1 MKNNILKL
9 VFISIT
15 LMLSTNLAW
24 GRTLYFNP
32 GLWNTEGAWYAGYA
46 RGEGKDNI
54 WLIMSPCDN
63 NGNYSFTL
71 PNGYTGFKF
80 CRMKPSTDSKY
91 HSENDGYNWTNPW
104 NQTGD
109 ITLVT
114 DGMNFIKITDWG
126 AYSWDKYYFSANN
139 SHIYFDN
146 SSNWQDLK
154 LLVGRENYSNT
165 ISDLALVANTQ
176 LRYKVVTW
184 SNYTEYGFI
193 GHAKDW
199 GEVYN
204 AVANRLGHANPSSE
218 LYSDAQLTYST
229 LFIPQ
234 ANSGTNIH
242 LSKQTINAYSDLNH
256 DHTITIQFYNTN
268 LKLFENSSSAGA
280 VSVSSFKLTGHG
292 TSTSVSNP
300 NITSSAT
307 LTAAYTATTTLTA
320 TPKSGYEFVGWY
332 DGDNCLSE
340 SPTYTYSAPNHSQ
353 TICAR
358 FAPLNAKKIIYLN
371 PNIWKNEDVRFAI
384 YAYAGN
390 LNAWFDPS
398 EKITVDGCN
407 NDYYKWEIPVK
418 YTAII
423 FCRMKKNSTN
433 TWVNRFNQ
441 TNSLNITTQNI
452 YTIEEWGDSDH
463 DGQYDDGEISTG
475 SLSSMSLTM
484 KHTPYGEYSVKY
496 NNVTYNSSHIKDI
509 AIDILPGA
517 TFEITQSTSFDD
529 AYDNGLIIKTSSDGI
544 YEKAD
549 LNTTYSICGETTI
562 QENFVTTASH
572 VVYLKVPKSIASSW
586 NISGTSNF
594 IYSYDNLNV
603 LNSTVGSVIK
613 SSATSTDASFNTY
626 TFTIPAGCHSF
637 RFESKT
643 GDDASASKY
652 TDDFTHILP
661 LTQTN
666 CYTLKNVKDGDLFDG
681 SWDLN
686 IANGDY
692 RILYI
697 HQKVAKAT
705 QAGETWKTVI
715 DTLYQHSSDII
726 KKRTTQG
733 EDKNIVSL
741 FIHRDATL
749 HPEILLQQMKNGKWV
764 DLEMRM
770 VMGPLTAQAN
780 AAMLPGRK
788 NTNGEII
795 IRYDDGIDLIKHDGD
810 YPGRVYNF
818 TVQQFKSTATSADTA
833 RLLLSELH
841 PYSGNYYIRTDNAEG
856 GWMNY
861 TLPGNIMSHHEY
873 PLEHSGYSH
882 YFCKWVETTATP
894 NTKFLVAN
902 DYGAAI
908 SDTITGDLFTD
919 EHGTISTHA
928 NIRWMW
934 NEYTNLGSRAYIAGS
949 HEPNFLI
956 AKYASNP
963 PVLFKDKGDWV
974 YEADLENVL
983 IGDKLTNI
991 TAHYTSQDQE
1001 LLEKTYQEE
1010 GLVMLTGDAGGS
1022 STYTVRVIYDFKINR
1037 TLVYLIPNA
1046 NVVTTNIDVIIERTN
1061 QDEEGRATQVQS
1073 TISPANE
1080 EEGFTVYG
1088 LINLT
1093 KDHITDPS
1101 KSEQE
1106 TLTYWISFPFDVK
1119 IGDIFGFGEV
1129 GKYWMIKYYDG
1140 AERAEK
1146 GWFLDTKTFWKF
1158 FMDTDSIMRANTGY
1172 VLTLNKSMLNTSCP
1186 VYDNTSTL
1194 QLYFPSLEK
1203 IKTNIHADYTT
1214 TTCTIPAHICK
1225 ITSPADRTIKDSN
1238 WNLIGIPSYANKT
1251 EETTNT
1257 SVKYF
1262 YDYQFKTDQYQVA
1275 ENAGPKTFYSMHAY
1289 MVQFGGTIDWSSF
1302 PFTGAEGLAAKR
1314 MPSEEPENHKLRLEL
1329 QQTDQKLDHTFI
1341 ELQTE
1346 GATELF
1352 DMNSDLTKI
1361 FNANA
1366 NIYSIITHNGTPTEL
1381 AANVLPLDSCV
1392 IPLGV
1397 QLSADGEYTFAMP
1410 NGTDGIVIELLD
1422 YETNTTTN
1430 LLLDSYTVALTAGTI
1445 EHRFALSLKP
1455 EKPASTVE
1463 VETLK
1468 TANGELRKYIID
1480 GRLFLRKD
1488 GALYDAQGKLVR

>member
-1 MKNNILKL
+1 MKNNILKS
-9 VFISIT
+9 VFISLI
-15 LMLSTNLAW
+15 LILGVGNAW
-24 GRTLYFNP
+24 
-32 GLWNTEGAWYAGYA
+32 A
-46 RGEGKDNI
+46 
-54 WLIMSPCDN
+54 
-63 NGNYSFTL
+63 
-71 PNGYTGFKF
+71 
-80 CRMKPSTDSKY
+80 
-91 HSENDGYNWTNPW
+91 
-104 NQTGD
+104 
-109 ITLVT
+109 
-114 DGMNFIKITDWG
+114 
-126 AYSWDKYYFSANN
+126 
-139 SHIYFDN
+139 
-146 SSNWQDLK
+146 
-154 LLVGRENYSNT
+154 
-165 ISDLALVANTQ
+165 
-176 LRYKVVTW
+176 
-184 SNYTEYGFI
+184 
-193 GHAKDW
+193 
-199 GEVYN
+199 
-204 AVANRLGHANPSSE
+204 
-218 LYSDAQLTYST
+218 
-229 LFIPQ
+229 
-234 ANSGTNIH
+234 
-242 LSKQTINAYSDLNH
+242 
-256 DHTITIQFYNTN
+256 
-268 LKLFENSSSAGA
+268 
-280 VSVSSFKLTGHG
+280 
-292 TSTSVSNP
+292 
-300 NITSSAT
+300 
-307 LTAAYTATTTLTA
+307 
-320 TPKSGYEFVGWY
+320 
-332 DGDNCLSE
+332 DNCGFWGDGAASI
-340 SPTYTYSAPNHSQ
+340 T
-353 TICAR
+353 
-358 FAPLNAKKIIYLN
+358 
-371 PNIWKNEDVRFAI
+371 
-384 YAYAGN
+384 
-390 LNAWFDPS
+390 
-398 EKITVDGCN
+398 ITVDGTDKTPSDLNSNGVSDYELGTVTTSLTIKSAWAKVWGKDQFNGITLYYRVKGKDASSSTSYTSVSLSWGN
-407 NDYYKWEIPVK
+407 NFNSNDQYWANTTINKNISINLAPGDYEIEYYFMADAKSESDKYLSNGSGNYHANFTIPSKKLTVEALPQSNTVSGSKTGITKGTEYTITATPASGYKFNKWTATNGAASVTITNASSASTTVTFNNYSNDATVTAEFLTTSSKTVYLQPTGYWNEDNPRFVAHVWNNSSSKDIVMTPIGCASPADYYTCEIPAGYHSMLFFREK
-418 YTAII
+418 SDGSERWNKTADLTIPTNDN
-423 FCRMKKNSTN
+423 NS
-433 TWVNRFNQ
+433 
-441 TNSLNITTQNI
+441 
-452 YTIEEWGDSDH
+452 YTIS
-463 DGQYDDGEISTG
+463 STG
-475 SLSSMSLTM
+475 DGMNTGASGSWTTYTEPTYSLTL
-484 KHTPYGEYSVKY
+484 KHTPYGEYSVKC
-496 NNVTYNSSHIKDI
+496 NNVTYTSSHSKDI
-509 AIDILPGA
+509 VIDNLPIGS
-517 TFEITQSTSFDD
+517 TFEITKSTSF
-529 AYDNGLIIKTSSDGI
+529 SSDYTSDLI
-544 YEKAD
+544 VNAEQNAYTKAT
-549 LNTTYSICGETTI
+549 LNTTYTICKHTTI
-562 QENFVTTASH
+562 QENFVTTAPH
-572 VVYLKVPKSIASSW
+572 VVYLKVPNSIASSW
-586 NISGTSNF
+586 NPSGTSNF

-603 LNSTVGSVIK
+603 LNSTVGSVTA

-626 TFTIPAGCHSF
+626 TFTIPEGCHSF

-643 GDDASASKY
+643 GNNASASKY

-666 CYTLKNVKDGDLFDG
+666 CYTLKNVKDGNLFDG

-697 HQKVAKAT
+697 HQKVVKAT

-715 DTLYQHSSDII
+715 DTLYQHSSDLI
-726 KKRTTQG
+726 KLRTTPG
-733 EDKNIVSL
+733 NDTVTVSL
-741 FIHRDATL
+741 FIHRDATK

-818 TVQQFKSTATSADTA
+818 TVEQFTSTATSADTA
-833 RLLLSELH
+833 RLLLSKLH

-919 EHGTISTHA
+919 EHGTISTSA

-934 NEYTNLGSRAYIAGS
+934 NEYTNIGSRAYIAGS

-956 AKYASNP
+956 AKYASNE
-963 PVLFKDKGDWV
+963 PVKFTDKGDWV
-974 YEADLENVL
+974 YQTDLTNVL

-1010 GLVMLTGDAGGS
+1010 GLVMLTGDAVGGS
-1022 STYTVRVIYDFKINR
+1022 KYTVRVIYDFKINR

-1046 NVVTTNIDVIIERTN
+1046 NAVTTNIDVIIERTN
-1061 QDEEGRATQVQS
+1061 QDEEGKATQVRS

-1093 KDHITDPS
+1093 KDHITDPY

-1172 VLTLNKSMLNTSCP
+1172 VLTLNKSMLNPSCP

-1203 IKTNIHADYTT
+1203 IKTNIHAEYTT
-1214 TTCTIPAHICK
+1214 TTCNIPAHKCT
-1225 ITSPADRTIKDSN
+1225 ITSPADRTIKDSD

-1251 EETTNT
+1251 EETTTT

-1262 YDYQFKTDQYQVA
+1262 YDYQFNTDQYEVA

-1302 PFTGAEGLAAKR
+1302 TFPGAEGLAAKR
-1314 MPSEEPENHKLRLEL
+1314 IPSAESESRKLRLEFL
-1329 QQTDQKLDHTFI
+1329 QEGQRLDHTFI
-1341 ELQTE
+1341 ELLPE

-1352 DMNSDLTKI
+1352 DVNSDLTKI
-1361 FNANA
+1361 FKKNAS
-1366 NIYSIITHNGTPTEL
+1366 IYSIITHNGTPTEL

-1410 NGTDGIVIELLD
+1410 NGTDGFIVELLD
-1422 YETNTTTN
+1422 YENNTATN

-1455 EKPASTVE
+1455 EKPASTVD

>member
-1 MKNNILKL
+1 MKNNILKS
-9 VFISIT
+9 VFISLILILGVGNAWALDFTNGTVVYFDNTLTNWSSIYLRVGHGTYNSASKLTQVNGTNALYTYTIPSWGGYEAFSFANSQGWTNNNSIYQPTSSVKPTGQYAIT
-15 LMLSTNLAW
+15 GQTEYFKWNLDKM
-24 GRTLYFNP
+24 RLFIPTSKS
-32 GLWNTEGAWYAGYA
+32 NTEQGCQYYNTSVEYNNYQRTVTITSPTNGSITVTYKDESNDSQSKTSDSFKVAQTCILTINATPNTGYQLNKLYIGDKEITSGSTYIVRSDVTISAEFVTANPQVVYLQPTGYWNEDNPRFVAHVWNNSSSEDIVMTPIGCASPADYYTCEIPAGYHSMLFFREKSDGSERWNKTA
-46 RGEGKDNI
+46 DLTIPTN
-54 WLIMSPCDN
+54 DN
-63 NGNYSFTL
+63 NS
-71 PNGYTGFKF
+71 YTIS
-80 CRMKPSTDSKY
+80 ST
-91 HSENDGYNWTNPW
+91 G
-104 NQTGD
+104 
-109 ITLVT
+109 
-114 DGMNFIKITDWG
+114 DGMNTG
-126 AYSWDKYYFSANN
+126 ASGSW
-139 SHIYFDN
+139 
-146 SSNWQDLK
+146 
-154 LLVGRENYSNT
+154 T
-165 ISDLALVANTQ
+165 T
-176 LRYKVVTW
+176 
-184 SNYTEYGFI
+184 YTE
-193 GHAKDW
+193 
-199 GEVYN
+199 
-204 AVANRLGHANPSSE
+204 P
-218 LYSDAQLTYST
+218 TYSLT
-229 LFIPQ
+229 L
-234 ANSGTNIH
+234 
-242 LSKQTINAYSDLNH
+242 
-256 DHTITIQFYNTN
+256 
-268 LKLFENSSSAGA
+268 
-280 VSVSSFKLTGHG
+280 
-292 TSTSVSNP
+292 
-300 NITSSAT
+300 
-307 LTAAYTATTTLTA
+307 
-320 TPKSGYEFVGWY
+320 
-332 DGDNCLSE
+332 
-340 SPTYTYSAPNHSQ
+340 
-353 TICAR
+353 
-358 FAPLNAKKIIYLN
+358 
-371 PNIWKNEDVRFAI
+371 
-384 YAYAGN
+384 
-390 LNAWFDPS
+390 
-398 EKITVDGCN
+398 
-407 NDYYKWEIPVK
+407 
-418 YTAII
+418 
-423 FCRMKKNSTN
+423 
-433 TWVNRFNQ
+433 
-441 TNSLNITTQNI
+441 
-452 YTIEEWGDSDH
+452 
-463 DGQYDDGEISTG
+463 
-475 SLSSMSLTM
+475 
-484 KHTPYGEYSVKY
+484 KHTPYGEYSVKC
-496 NNVTYNSSHIKDI
+496 NNVTYTSSHSKDI
-509 AIDILPGA
+509 VIDNLPIGT
-517 TFEITQSTSFDD
+517 TFEITKSTSF
-529 AYDNGLIIKTSSDGI
+529 SSDYTSDLI
-544 YEKAD
+544 VNAEQNVYTPAT
-549 LNTTYSICGETTI
+549 LNTTYTICKHTTI
-562 QENFVTTASH
+562 QENFVTTAPH

-603 LNSTVGSVIK
+603 LNSTVGSVIA

-626 TFTIPAGCHSF
+626 TFTIPEGCHSF

-643 GDDASASKY
+643 GNNASASKY

-666 CYTLKNVKDGDLFDG
+666 CYTLKNIKDGDLFDG

-697 HQKVAKAT
+697 HQKVVKAT

-715 DTLYQHSSDII
+715 DTLYQHSSDLI
-726 KKRTTQG
+726 KLRTTPG
-733 EDKNIVSL
+733 NDIVSL
-741 FIHRDATL
+741 FIHRDATK

-818 TVQQFKSTATSADTA
+818 TVQQFKSPTTSADTA
-833 RLLLSELH
+833 RLLLSEPHLH
-841 PYSGNYYIRTDNAEG
+841 PYTGNYYIRTDNAEG

-934 NEYTNLGSRAYIAGS
+934 NEYTNIGSRAYIAGS

-956 AKYASNP
+956 AKYASNE
-963 PVLFKDKGDWV
+963 PVKFTDKGDWV
-974 YEADLENVL
+974 YEADLESVQ
-983 IGDKLTNI
+983 IGDTLTNI

-1010 GLVMLTGDAGGS
+1010 GLVMLTGDTVGG

-1046 NVVTTNIDVIIERTN
+1046 NDDVTTNIDVIIERTN
-1061 QDEEGRATQVQS
+1061 QDEEGQATQVRS

-1093 KDHITDPS
+1093 KDHITDPY

-1172 VLTLNKSMLNTSCP
+1172 VLTLNKSMLNPSCP

-1203 IKTNIHADYTT
+1203 IKTNIHAEYTT
-1214 TTCTIPAHICK
+1214 TTCNIPAHKCT
-1225 ITSPADRTIKDSN
+1225 ITSPADRTIKDSD

-1251 EETTNT
+1251 EETTT
-1257 SVKYF
+1257 MSVKYF
-1262 YDYQFKTDQYQVA
+1262 YDYQFMTDQYEVA
-1275 ENAGPKTFYSMHAY
+1275 ENAGPRTFYSMHAY
-1289 MVQFGGTIDWSSF
+1289 MVQFGGTINWNRF
-1302 PFTGAEGLAAKR
+1302 IFTPEESQGLAAKR
-1314 MPSEEPENHKLRLEL
+1314 IPSAESESRKLRLEL
-1329 QQTDQKLDHTFI
+1329 LQEGQRLDHTFI

-1361 FNANA
+1361 FKKNAS
-1366 NIYSIITHNGTPTEL
+1366 IYSIITHNGTPTEL

-1397 QLSADGEYTFAMP
+1397 QLTTDGEYTFAMP
-1410 NGTDGIVIELLD
+1410 NGTDGFTVELLD
-1422 YETNTTTN
+1422 YETNTATN

-1455 EKPASTVE
+1455 EKPASTVD

>member
-1 MKNNILKL
+1 MKNNILKS
-9 VFISIT
+9 VFISLILILGVGNVWAWDYPVNSVVYFEKPNNWSYAQFMIGHDGYSAAYNMTLIT
-15 LMLSTNLAW
+15 NTKLYRYQHTGTN
-24 GRTLYFNP
+24 
-32 GLWNTEGAWYAGYA
+32 WNDYGAWAVVDATGWPAENNKIANRVGSVNNY
-46 RGEGKDNI
+46 I
-54 WLIMSPCDN
+54 WYNEIKQYTLVQSDFSVSN
-63 NGNYSFTL
+63 NTSSFT
-71 PNGYTGFKF
+71 
-80 CRMKPSTDSKY
+80 S
-91 HSENDGYNWTNPW
+91 
-104 NQTGD
+104 
-109 ITLVT
+109 
-114 DGMNFIKITDWG
+114 
-126 AYSWDKYYFSANN
+126 
-139 SHIYFDN
+139 
-146 SSNWQDLK
+146 
-154 LLVGRENYSNT
+154 LLNKS
-165 ISDLALVANTQ
+165 Q
-176 LRYKVVTW
+176 
-184 SNYTEYGFI
+184 
-193 GHAKDW
+193 
-199 GEVYN
+199 
-204 AVANRLGHANPSSE
+204 
-218 LYSDAQLTYST
+218 
-229 LFIPQ
+229 
-234 ANSGTNIH
+234 
-242 LSKQTINAYSDLNH
+242 
-256 DHTITIQFYNTN
+256 TITIQNYNTTTS
-268 LKLFENSSSAGA
+268 KFEASNNTAGTVTAKYYVFTNSATSVGTQQTASITNSTA
-280 VSVSSFKLTGHG
+280 VSAAY
-292 TSTSVSNP
+292 
-300 NITSSAT
+300 TSSMT
-307 LTAAYTATTTLTA
+307 LTASAN
-320 TPKSGYEFVGWY
+320 SGYQFVGWY
-332 DGDNCLSE
+332 DGTTLLSNN
-340 SPTYTYSAPNHSQ
+340 TTYSHTVPNTAK
-353 TICAR
+353 TIYARFIKVDTYNTPVYIETGAWKSDNAR
-358 FAPLNAKKIIYLN
+358 FA
-371 PNIWKNEDVRFAI
+371 
-384 YAYAGN
+384 AYAFHSTSGF
-390 LNAWFDPS
+390 LMWFDMQEIS
-398 EKITVDGCN
+398 GSCSGEYYTCN
-407 NDYYKWEIPVK
+407 IPANTKV
-418 YTAII
+418 I
-423 FCRMKKNSTN
+423 FCRMDPAKPANDWANKY
-433 TWVNRFNQ
+433 NQ
-441 TNSLNITTQNI
+441 TTDLTVGTYNYWIFTDWDSNSDGNDEGSWTT
-452 YTIEEWGDSDH
+452 YTEPT
-463 DGQYDDGEISTG
+463 Y
-475 SLSSMSLTM
+475 SLTL
-484 KHTPYGEYSVKY
+484 KHTPYGEYSVKC
-496 NNVTYNSSHIKDI
+496 NNVTYTSSHSKDI
-509 AIDILPGA
+509 VIDNLPIGT
-517 TFEITQSTSFDD
+517 TFEITKSTSF
-529 AYDNGLIIKTSSDGI
+529 SSDYTSDLI
-544 YEKAD
+544 VDAEQNTYTAAT
-549 LNTTYSICGETTI
+549 LNTTYTICKHTTI
-562 QENFVTTASH
+562 QENFVTTDPH
-572 VVYLKVPKSIASSW
+572 VVYLKVPASIAGTW
-586 NISGTSNF
+586 NDGGTSNF
-594 IYSYDNLNV
+594 IYSYDNRNV
-603 LNSTVGSVIK
+603 LNSTVGSVIE
-613 SSATSTDASFNTY
+613 SSENSDGTY
-626 TFTIPAGCHSF
+626 KFTIPAGCHSF
-637 RFESKT
+637 RFESKK
-643 GDDASASKY
+643 GANAGASKY

-666 CYTLKNVKDGDLFDG
+666 CYTLKNVKDGHLFDG

-697 HQKVAKAT
+697 HQKVVKAT

-715 DTLYQHSSDII
+715 DTLYQHSSDLI
-726 KKRTTQG
+726 KLRTTPG
-733 EDKNIVSL
+733 NDIVSL
-741 FIHRDATL
+741 FIHRDATK

-788 NTNGEII
+788 NANGEII

-818 TVQQFKSTATSADTA
+818 TVEQFKSPTTSADTA

-882 YFCKWVETTATP
+882 YFCKWVETTLTP

-919 EHGTISTHA
+919 EHGTISTNA

-934 NEYTNLGSRAYIAGS
+934 NEYTNIGSRAYIAGS
-949 HEPNFLI
+949 HEENFLI
-956 AKYASNP
+956 AKYASNE
-963 PVLFKDKGDWV
+963 PVKFTDKGDWV
-974 YEADLENVL
+974 YQTDLTNVL

-1010 GLVMLTGDAGGS
+1010 GLVMLSGDAGA

-1037 TLVYLIPNA
+1037 TLVYLIPNT
-1046 NVVTTNIDVIIERTN
+1046 NNVTTNIDVIIERTN
-1061 QDEEGRATQVQS
+1061 QDEQGQATQVQS
-1073 TISPANE
+1073 TISAANA

-1093 KDHITDPS
+1093 KEHITDPS

-1172 VLTLNKSMLNTSCP
+1172 VLTLNKSMLNPSCP

-1203 IKTNIHADYTT
+1203 IKTNINAEYTT
-1214 TTCTIPAHICK
+1214 TTCTIPVHKCT
-1225 ITSPADRTIKDSN
+1225 ITSPADRTIKDSD

-1251 EETTNT
+1251 KETTTT

-1262 YDYQFKTDQYQVA
+1262 YDYQFKTDEYEVA
-1275 ENAGPKTFYSMHAY
+1275 ENAGPRTFYSMHAY
-1289 MVQFGGTIDWSSF
+1289 MVQFGGTIDWST
-1302 PFTGAEGLAAKR
+1302 FTFAEEAKGLAAQR
-1314 MPSEEPENHKLRLEL
+1314 MPSEEPESRKLRLEL
-1329 QQTDQKLDHTFI
+1329 LQEGQKLDHTFI

-1346 GATELF
+1346 GATEYF

-1361 FNANA
+1361 FKTNAS
-1366 NIYSIITHNGTPTEL
+1366 IYSIITHNGTPTEL

-1397 QLSADGEYTFAMP
+1397 QVKSDGQYTLAMP
-1410 NGTDGIVIELLD
+1410 NGTDGFIVELLD
-1422 YETNTTTN
+1422 YETNTITN

-1455 EKPASTVE
+1455 EKPASTVD

>member
-1 MKNNILKL
+1 MKNNILKS
-9 VFISIT
+9 VFISLI
-15 LMLSTNLAW
+15 LILGVGNLWGYTISSAKIYYDDSNSKWGSNVVVAFDKNDGGAVFAMTKINNTSLYYWTGSWGDGGVSYMRFGQTTETYGWYAW
-24 GRTLYFNP
+24 GDYAKSTWDLSQNDKWTGVFNGW
-32 GLWNTEGAWYAGYA
+32 GLDIQNASKMFGAESNSSGADLTKTDLTSY
-46 RGEGKDNI
+46 NS
-54 WLIMSPCDN
+54 L
-63 NGNYSFTL
+63 NY
-71 PNGYTGFKF
+71 
-80 CRMKPSTDSKY
+80 
-91 HSENDGYNWTNPW
+91 
-104 NQTGD
+104 NQTFTIQNYNTTNSKFEASDNTAG
-109 ITLVT
+109 TVT
-114 DGMNFIKITDWG
+114 
-126 AYSWDKYYFSANN
+126 AKYYKFSSAN
-139 SHIYFDN
+139 SVSTWQTASITN
-146 SSNWQDLK
+146 SS
-154 LLVGRENYSNT
+154 
-165 ISDLALVANTQ
+165 
-176 LRYKVVTW
+176 
-184 SNYTEYGFI
+184 
-193 GHAKDW
+193 
-199 GEVYN
+199 
-204 AVANRLGHANPSSE
+204 P
-218 LYSDAQLTYST
+218 
-229 LFIPQ
+229 
-234 ANSGTNIH
+234 
-242 LSKQTINAYSDLNH
+242 
-256 DHTITIQFYNTN
+256 
-268 LKLFENSSSAGA
+268 
-280 VSVSSFKLTGHG
+280 VS
-292 TSTSVSNP
+292 
-300 NITSSAT
+300 
-307 LTAAYTATTTLTA
+307 AAYTSTITLTA

-332 DGDNCLSE
+332 DGTTLLSNNT
-340 SPTYTYSAPNHSQ
+340 TYNHSVPNTAK
-353 TICAR
+353 TIYARFIKEDTYNTPVYIKTGAWKSDNAR
-358 FAPLNAKKIIYLN
+358 FA
-371 PNIWKNEDVRFAI
+371 
-384 YAYAGN
+384 AYAFHSTSGF
-390 LNAWFDPS
+390 LMWFDMQEIS
-398 EKITVDGCN
+398 GSCSGEYYTCN
-407 NDYYKWEIPVK
+407 IPANTNV
-418 YTAII
+418 I
-423 FCRMKKNSTN
+423 FCRMDPAKPANDWANKY
-433 TWVNRFNQ
+433 NQ
-441 TNSLNITTQNI
+441 TTDLTVGTHNYWIFTEWDNNSDGNDEGSWTT
-452 YTIEEWGDSDH
+452 YTEPT
-463 DGQYDDGEISTG
+463 Y
-475 SLSSMSLTM
+475 SLTL
-484 KHTPYGEYSVKY
+484 KHTPYGEYSVKC
-496 NNVTYNSSHIKDI
+496 NNVTYTSSHSKDI
-509 AIDILPGA
+509 VIDNLPIGT
-517 TFEITQSTSFDD
+517 TFEITKSTSF
-529 AYDNGLIIKTSSDGI
+529 SSDYTSDLI
-544 YEKAD
+544 LDAEQNTYTAAT
-549 LNTTYSICGETTI
+549 LNTAYTICKHTTI
-562 QENFVTTASH
+562 QENFVTIAPH
-572 VVYLKVPKSIASSW
+572 VVYLKVPNSIASSW

-594 IYSYDNLNV
+594 IYSYNNLNV
-603 LNSTVGSVIK
+603 LNSTVGSVIE
-613 SSATSTDASFNTY
+613 SSENSDGTY

-643 GDDASASKY
+643 GNNASASKY

-686 IANGDY
+686 TANGDY

-705 QAGETWKTVI
+705 KAGETWKTVI
-715 DTLYQHSSDII
+715 DTLYQHSSDLI
-726 KKRTTQG
+726 KLRTTPG
-733 EDKNIVSL
+733 NDIVSL
-741 FIHRDATL
+741 FIHRDATK

-788 NTNGEII
+788 NANGEII

-818 TVQQFKSTATSADTA
+818 TVEQFKSPTTSADTA
-833 RLLLSELH
+833 RLLLSEPHLH

-882 YFCKWVETTATP
+882 YFCKWVETTLTP

-908 SDTITGDLFTD
+908 SDTITGDSFTD
-919 EHGTISTHA
+919 GHGTIAANA

-934 NEYTNLGSRAYIAGS
+934 NEYTNEGSRAYIAGS

-956 AKYASNP
+956 AKYASNE
-963 PVLFKDKGDWV
+963 PVKFTDKGDWV
-974 YEADLENVL
+974 YQTDLTSVL

-1010 GLVMLTGDAGGS
+1010 GLVMLSGDAGA

-1037 TLVYLIPNA
+1037 TLVYLIPNT
-1046 NVVTTNIDVIIERTN
+1046 NNVTTNIDVIIERTN
-1061 QDEEGRATQVQS
+1061 QDEQGQATQVQS
-1073 TISPANE
+1073 TISAANA

-1093 KDHITDPS
+1093 KEHITDPS

-1172 VLTLNKSMLNTSCP
+1172 VLTLNKSMLNPSCP

-1203 IKTNIHADYTT
+1203 IKTNINAEYTT
-1214 TTCTIPAHICK
+1214 TTCTIPAHKCT
-1225 ITSPADRTIKDSN
+1225 ITSPADRTIKDSD

-1251 EETTNT
+1251 GTTTTT

-1262 YDYQFKTDQYQVA
+1262 YDYQFKTDQYEVA
-1275 ENAGPKTFYSMHAY
+1275 ENAGERTFYSMHAY
-1289 MVQFGGTIDWSSF
+1289 MVQFGGTINWSSST
-1302 PFTGAEGLAAKR
+1302 FTPEEPKGLAAQR
-1314 MPSEEPENHKLRLEL
+1314 MPSEEPESRKLRLEL
-1329 QQTDQKLDHTFI
+1329 LQEGQKLDHTFI
-1341 ELQTE
+1341 ELLPE

-1352 DMNSDLTKI
+1352 DVNSDLTKI
-1361 FNANA
+1361 FKKNAS
-1366 NIYSIITHNGTPTEL
+1366 IYSIITHNGTPTEL

-1397 QLSADGEYTFAMP
+1397 QLTTDGEYTFAMP
-1410 NGTDGIVIELLD
+1410 NGTDGFIVELLD

-1455 EKPASTVE
+1455 EKPASTVD

>member
-1 MKNNILKL
+1 MKNNILKS
-9 VFISIT
+9 VFISLILILGVSNAWAWDYPVNSVVYFEKPNNWSYAQFMIGHDGYSAAYNMTLIT
-15 LMLSTNLAW
+15 NTKLYRYQHTGTN
-24 GRTLYFNP
+24 
-32 GLWNTEGAWYAGYA
+32 WNGYGAWA
-46 RGEGKDNI
+46 
-54 WLIMSPCDN
+54 
-63 NGNYSFTL
+63 
-71 PNGYTGFKF
+71 
-80 CRMKPSTDSKY
+80 
-91 HSENDGYNWTNPW
+91 
-104 NQTGD
+104 
-109 ITLVT
+109 
-114 DGMNFIKITDWG
+114 
-126 AYSWDKYYFSANN
+126 
-139 SHIYFDN
+139 
-146 SSNWQDLK
+146 
-154 LLVGRENYSNT
+154 
-165 ISDLALVANTQ
+165 
-176 LRYKVVTW
+176 VVD
-184 SNYTEYGFI
+184 
-193 GHAKDW
+193 AKDW
-199 GEVYN
+199 PAESKKIYDRVGSVNNYIWYN
-204 AVANRLGHANPSSE
+204 EIKKYTLVQSNFSVSNNTSSFTS
-218 LYSDAQLTYST
+218 L
-229 LFIPQ
+229 
-234 ANSGTNIH
+234 
-242 LSKQTINAYSDLNH
+242 LNKSQ
-256 DHTITIQFYNTN
+256 TITIQNYNTTTS
-268 LKLFENSSSAGA
+268 KFEASNNTAGTVTAKYYAFSDNVTSVGTQQTASITNSTA
-280 VSVSSFKLTGHG
+280 VSAAY
-292 TSTSVSNP
+292 
-300 NITSSAT
+300 TSSMT
-307 LTAAYTATTTLTA
+307 LTASAN
-320 TPKSGYEFVGWY
+320 SGYQFVGWY
-332 DGDNCLSE
+332 DGTTLLSYN
-340 SPTYTYSAPNHSQ
+340 TTYSHTVPNTEK
-353 TICAR
+353 TIYARFIKEDTYNTPVYIKTGAWKSDNAR
-358 FAPLNAKKIIYLN
+358 FA
-371 PNIWKNEDVRFAI
+371 
-384 YAYAGN
+384 AYAFHSTSGF
-390 LNAWFDPS
+390 LMWFDMQEIS
-398 EKITVDGCN
+398 GSCSGEYYTCN
-407 NDYYKWEIPVK
+407 IPANTKV
-418 YTAII
+418 I
-423 FCRMKKNSTN
+423 FCRMDPTKPANDWANKY
-433 TWVNRFNQ
+433 NQ
-441 TNSLNITTQNI
+441 TTDLTVGTYNYWIFTDWDSNSDGNDEGSWTT
-452 YTIEEWGDSDH
+452 YTEPT
-463 DGQYDDGEISTG
+463 Y
-475 SLSSMSLTM
+475 SLTL
-484 KHTPYGEYSVKY
+484 KHTPYGEYSVKC
-496 NNVTYNSSHIKDI
+496 NNVTYTSSHSKDI
-509 AIDILPGA
+509 VIDNLPIGT
-517 TFEITQSTSFDD
+517 TFEITKSTSF
-529 AYDNGLIIKTSSDGI
+529 SSDYTSDLIVNAGQNA
-544 YEKAD
+544 YTAAT
-549 LNTTYSICGETTI
+549 LNTTYTICKHTTI

-572 VVYLKVPKSIASSW
+572 VVYLKVPNSIASSW

-594 IYSYDNLNV
+594 IYSYNNLNV
-603 LNSTVGSVIK
+603 LNSMVGSVTA
-613 SSATSTDASFNTY
+613 SSATSTDASSKTY

-643 GDDASASKY
+643 GKNASASKY

-705 QAGETWKTVI
+705 QTGETWKTVI

-733 EDKNIVSL
+733 EETVKETVSL

-780 AAMLPGRK
+780 AAMLPGLK

-882 YFCKWVETTATP
+882 YFCKWVETTLTP

-908 SDTITGDLFTD
+908 SDTITGDNFTD
-919 EHGTISTHA
+919 EHGTIAANA

-934 NEYTNLGSRAYIAGS
+934 NEYTNEGSRAYIAGS

-956 AKYASNP
+956 AKYASNE
-963 PVLFKDKGDWV
+963 PVKFTDKGDWV

-1010 GLVMLTGDAGGS
+1010 GLVMLTGDAAPR

-1046 NVVTTNIDVIIERTN
+1046 NSVTTNIDVIIERTN
-1061 QDEEGRATQVQS
+1061 QDEEGRATQVRS

-1203 IKTNIHADYTT
+1203 IKTNIHAEYTT
-1214 TTCTIPAHICK
+1214 TTCNIPAHKCT
-1225 ITSPADRTIKDSN
+1225 ITSPADRTIKDSD

-1251 EETTNT
+1251 EETTTT

-1262 YDYQFKTDQYQVA
+1262 YDYQFKTDQYEVA

-1289 MVQFGGTIDWSSF
+1289 MVQFGGTIDWNSF
-1302 PFTGAEGLAAKR
+1302 IFTPEESQGLAAKR
-1314 MPSEEPENHKLRLEL
+1314 TPSAESESRKLRLEL
-1329 QQTDQKLDHTFI
+1329 LQEGQRLDHTFI
-1341 ELQTE
+1341 ELLPE

-1352 DMNSDLTKI
+1352 DVNSDLTKI
-1361 FNANA
+1361 FKKNAS
-1366 NIYSIITHNGTPTEL
+1366 IYSIITHNGTPTEL

-1410 NGTDGIVIELLD
+1410 DGTDGIVIELLD
-1422 YETNTTTN
+1422 YENNTTTN

-1445 EHRFALSLKP
+1445 EHRFALSIKP
-1455 EKPASTVE
+1455 EKPASTVD

-1468 TANGELRKYIID
+1468 TANRELRKYIID

>member
-1 MKNNILKL
+1 MKNNILKS
-9 VFISIT
+9 VFISLILILGIGNAWAWDYPVNSVVYFEKPNNWSNAQFMIGHDGYSAAYNMTVIT
-15 LMLSTNLAW
+15 NTKLYRYQHTGTN
-24 GRTLYFNP
+24 
-32 GLWNTEGAWYAGYA
+32 WNGYGAWA
-46 RGEGKDNI
+46 
-54 WLIMSPCDN
+54 
-63 NGNYSFTL
+63 
-71 PNGYTGFKF
+71 
-80 CRMKPSTDSKY
+80 
-91 HSENDGYNWTNPW
+91 
-104 NQTGD
+104 
-109 ITLVT
+109 
-114 DGMNFIKITDWG
+114 
-126 AYSWDKYYFSANN
+126 
-139 SHIYFDN
+139 
-146 SSNWQDLK
+146 
-154 LLVGRENYSNT
+154 
-165 ISDLALVANTQ
+165 
-176 LRYKVVTW
+176 VVD
-184 SNYTEYGFI
+184 
-193 GHAKDW
+193 AKDW
-199 GEVYN
+199 PAENTKIYDRVGSVNNYIWYDEIKMYTLVQSN
-204 AVANRLGHANPSSE
+204 FSVSSNTSSFTS
-218 LYSDAQLTYST
+218 L
-229 LFIPQ
+229 
-234 ANSGTNIH
+234 
-242 LSKQTINAYSDLNH
+242 LNKSQ
-256 DHTITIQFYNTN
+256 TITIQNYNTTTS
-268 LKLFENSSSAGA
+268 KFEASNNTAGTVTAKYYVFSDNVTSVGTQQTASITNSSH
-280 VSVSSFKLTGHG
+280 VS
-292 TSTSVSNP
+292 
-300 NITSSAT
+300 
-307 LTAAYTATTTLTA
+307 AAYTSTITLTA

-332 DGDNCLSE
+332 DGTTLLSNNT
-340 SPTYTYSAPNHSQ
+340 TYNHSVPNTEK
-353 TICAR
+353 TIYARFIKEDTYNTPVYIKTGAWKSDNAR
-358 FAPLNAKKIIYLN
+358 FA
-371 PNIWKNEDVRFAI
+371 
-384 YAYAGN
+384 AYAFHSTSGF
-390 LNAWFDPS
+390 LMWFDMQEIS
-398 EKITVDGCN
+398 GSCSGEYYTCN
-407 NDYYKWEIPVK
+407 IPANTNV
-418 YTAII
+418 I
-423 FCRMKKNSTN
+423 FCRMDPTKPANDWANKY
-433 TWVNRFNQ
+433 NQ
-441 TNSLNITTQNI
+441 TTDLTVGTYNYWIFTDWDNNSDGNDEGSWTT
-452 YTIEEWGDSDH
+452 YTEPT
-463 DGQYDDGEISTG
+463 Y
-475 SLSSMSLTM
+475 SLTL
-484 KHTPYGEYSVKY
+484 KHTPYGEYSVKC
-496 NNVTYNSSHIKDI
+496 NNVTYTSSHSKDI
-509 AIDILPGA
+509 VIDNLPIGT
-517 TFEITQSTSFDD
+517 TFEITKSTSF
-529 AYDNGLIIKTSSDGI
+529 SSDYTSDLIVNAGENA
-544 YEKAD
+544 YTAAT
-549 LNTTYSICGETTI
+549 LNTTYTICKHTTI

-572 VVYLKVPKSIASSW
+572 VVYLKVPASIAGTW
-586 NISGTSNF
+586 NDGGTSNF

-603 LNSTVGSVIK
+603 LNSTVGSVTA
-613 SSATSTDASFNTY
+613 SSATSPDASFNTY
-626 TFTIPAGCHSF
+626 TFTIPSGCHSF

-643 GDDASASKY
+643 GANAGASKY

-666 CYTLKNVKDGDLFDG
+666 CYTLKNIKDGNLFDG

-715 DTLYQHSSDII
+715 DTLYQHSSDLI
-726 KKRTTQG
+726 KLRTTPG
-733 EDKNIVSL
+733 YDTVSL
-741 FIHRDATL
+741 FIHRDATK

-818 TVQQFKSTATSADTA
+818 TVEQFKSTATSADTA

-908 SDTITGDLFTD
+908 SDTITGDRFTD
-919 EHGTISTHA
+919 EHGTISTSA

-934 NEYTNLGSRAYIAGS
+934 NEYTNIGSRAYIAGS

-956 AKYASNP
+956 AKYASNE
-963 PVLFKDKGDWV
+963 PVKFTDKGDWV
-974 YEADLENVL
+974 YQTDLTNVL

-1010 GLVMLTGDAGGS
+1010 GLVMLTGDTVGG

-1061 QDEEGRATQVQS
+1061 QDEEGQATQVRS

-1172 VLTLNKSMLNTSCP
+1172 VLTLNKSMLNPSCP

-1203 IKTNIHADYTT
+1203 IKTNINAEYTT
-1214 TTCTIPAHICK
+1214 TTCNIPAHKCT
-1225 ITSPADRTIKDSN
+1225 ITSPADRTIKDSD

-1251 EETTNT
+1251 KETTTT

-1262 YDYQFKTDQYQVA
+1262 YDYQFETDQYEVA
-1275 ENAGPKTFYSMHAY
+1275 ENAGLRTFYSMHAY

-1302 PFTGAEGLAAKR
+1302 TFPGAEGLAAKR
-1314 MPSEEPENHKLRLEL
+1314 MPSEEPESRKLRLEL
-1329 QQTDQKLDHTFI
+1329 LQEGQKLDHTFI

-1361 FNANA
+1361 FKKNAS
-1366 NIYSIITHNGTPTEL
+1366 IYSIITHNGTPTEL

-1410 NGTDGIVIELLD
+1410 NGTDGFIVELLD
-1422 YETNTTTN
+1422 YETNTATN
-1430 LLLDSYTVALTAGTI
+1430 LLLDSYTIALTAGTI

-1455 EKPASTVE
+1455 EKPASTVD